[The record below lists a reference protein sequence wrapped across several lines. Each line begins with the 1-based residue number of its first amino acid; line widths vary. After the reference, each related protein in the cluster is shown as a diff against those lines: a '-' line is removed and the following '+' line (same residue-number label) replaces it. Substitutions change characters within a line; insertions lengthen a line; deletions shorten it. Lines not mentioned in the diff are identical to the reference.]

1 MPTAR
6 RPHTLLHLPIVVLAV
21 LALGCGEATHEVG
34 VRSCGD
40 LVRFEPVGPYVVAVG
55 GSLQLRVRLSPATRG
70 YEFCSSMSLQA
81 LSWRNDDPSVARIE
95 WDSVGVWTISG
106 LKVGEASL
114 VMKHR
119 STLLFWRLVQVVE
132 SQDT

>member
-1 MPTAR
+1 
-6 RPHTLLHLPIVVLAV
+6 
-21 LALGCGEATHEVG
+21 
-34 VRSCGD
+34 
-40 LVRFEPVGPYVVAVG
+40 
-55 GSLQLRVRLSPATRG
+55 
-70 YEFCSSMSLQA
+70 MSLQA